1 MSNQSINN
9 LVGTFTA
16 VDIGNS
22 YELSN
27 DNVICIDTATNRLG
41 INTLEPE
48 HEIDVSNNGTIRC
61 GKLIL
66 TDLSMSTDFDFVLD
80 TLAVGTVYAD
90 ISGFLKIK
98 Q

>member
-16 VDIGNS
+16 EGIGNN
-22 YELSN
+22 YQLSN

-66 TDLSMSTDFDFVLD
+66 TGLPVYDSN
-80 TLAVGTVYAD
+80 LAVGTVYID
-90 ISGFLKIK
+90 ISGFLKIILP
-98 Q
+98 

>member
-66 TDLSMSTDFDFVLD
+66 TELTNNPDSPTLAA
-80 TLAVGTVYAD
+80 LAVGTVYAD